1 MSTREKELRLMD
13 SLIDDFSSGMFSAP
27 EPPCVSLYQP
37 THRHHPD
44 NQQDPIR
51 FRNLV
56 KTIEESLRRKYAAR
70 DIRPLIEP
78 FHALA
83 DNVHFWNRTFDGLAV
98 LGAPG
103 TFRVYRLQRS
113 VPELGVVADS
123 FHLKPLLRILQSADR
138 YQVLGLSRQEVRLY
152 EGNRDALDE
161 IELSP
166 TVAEAIAG
174 ALEAELKQSNV
185 SVWTHGSD
193 SVKAGVHQSQGS
205 EDRALASADERFFRA
220 VDRTIL
226 EHYSRPSAL
235 PVLLA
240 SLPQHQSLFRRVSHN
255 PFLMNA
261 GIDIDP
267 NSLTIEELRAHAWKV
282 VEPHYLTRLAGLVEI
297 FGSARSKG
305 LASSDL
311 AQAADS
317 AMAGRVATLLVEAER
332 RIPGRID
339 TLSGDI
345 KLDDLGNPEVDDLL
359 DDIAEVVLRNRGQVV
374 IVPAERM
381 PVDTGLAAIYRF

>member
-1 MSTREKELRLMD
+1 MD

-56 KTIEESLRRKYAAR
+56 KTIEESLRRKYATR
-70 DIRPLIEP
+70 DIRPLLEP
-78 FHALA
+78 FHTLA
-83 DNVHFWNRTFDGLAV
+83 DNEPFWNRTFDGLAV

-103 TFRVYRLQRS
+103 TFRVYRLQRN
-113 VPELGVVADS
+113 VPELGVVAES

-166 TVAEAIAG
+166 AAADAIAG
-174 ALEAELKQSNV
+174 ALEAQLTQSNL
-185 SVWTHGSD
+185 SVWTHGSGSAD
-193 SVKAGVHQSQGS
+193 AGVYQSQGS
-205 EDRALASADERFFRA
+205 EDRAVASADERFFRT

-235 PVLLA
+235 PMLLT

-255 PFLMNA
+255 PFLISA

-267 NSLTIEELRAHAWKV
+267 NSLTIEELRARAWKV

-311 AQAADS
+311 AQVADS
-317 AMAGRVATLLVEAER
+317 AVAGRVATLLVEAER
-332 RIPGRID
+332 RVPGRID

-345 KLDDLGNPEVDDLL
+345 KLDDLANPEVDDLL

-381 PVDTGLAAIYRF
+381 PADTGLAAIYRF